1 MIDKAVAKHGGA
13 AVAKKVAERDLDGAL
28 TATSEVASK
37 RLQAKRKDV
46 RRTQGPRK
54 PATTPLDGALVLVEL
69 QSFDRKLDAVSDLI
83 ERELHGEELEAVN
96 EYLESIE
103 VKLGVIKA
111 KVNGTIDWGTLTKK
125 EG

>member
-1 MIDKAVAKHGGA
+1 MPSP
-13 AVAKKVAERDLDGAL
+13 
-28 TATSEVASK
+28 TSS
-37 RLQAKRKDV
+37 R
-46 RRTQGPRK
+46 G
-54 PATTPLDGALVLVEL
+54 
-69 QSFDRKLDAVSDLI
+69 SCS
-83 ERELHGEELEAVN
+83 GEELEAVN